1 MTYYKSVSQSITRD
15 MIYKYINTVL
25 NSLIA
30 KLRGVPWR
38 QEVGFVYL
46 AVR

>member
-1 MTYYKSVSQSITRD
+1 MGFDPVSQSVYYSGYDNKI
-15 MIYKYINTVL
+15 KTVL

-30 KLRGVPWR
+30 RLCGVPWR